1 MKLKDL
7 VKEDWTVR
15 EGGSPE
21 VTGIAYDSR
30 MVYKGDLF
38 VSVRGGKFDGHD
50 FIRDAIQRGASAAVY
65 ERSCDTIE
73 NLMSA
78 HPEIT
83 WIGVDDARDA
93 LAHLSSKFY
102 HDPSEDVSVI
112 SITGTNGK
120 TTTSY
125 LIKGILEAWGKSV
138 GLVGTIQYM
147 IREEVFEAP
156 HTTPESADLQ
166 RLIRKMVDGG
176 CDFVV
181 GEVSSHALAQK
192 RADCTR
198 IGVAVFTNLTR
209 DHLDFHGS
217 MEEYARAKERLFT
230 ELLVQGGTAVINVDD
245 AFGRQLAEKLGSG
258 GLSGRA
264 LRVITYSA
272 GSEGADL
279 TVSRVRMTVNGTSC
293 TVRISSDGEVREE
306 TVTSPLVGITN
317 LYNMLGAIGAA
328 VAVGVP
334 WEAVTRGIAEVK
346 VVKGRF
352 ETVSLGQR
360 FLAVVDYAH
369 TEDALE
375 RLLQTTR
382 EVVTPAGGGKGR
394 VITVFG
400 CGGNRDR
407 GKRPKMGEVAT
418 RLSDFVIITSDNPR
432 HEDPREIIRD
442 IEVGAGDGNYVVIPD
457 RAAAIA
463 CAVALAVPGDCVIVA
478 GKGHEEYQEVAGTR
492 TPFSDRK
499 SLERAI
505 RLIQRHHDRA
515 GCRAQGTL
523 ITSPSSGELA
533 L

>member
-1 MKLKDL
+1 MKLKEL
-7 VKEDWTVR
+7 VKEDWTVH
-15 EGGSPE
+15 EGDSPE
-21 VTGIAYDSR
+21 VPGIVYDSR
-30 MVYKGDLF
+30 MVGRGDLF
-38 VSVRGGKFDGHD
+38 VSVKGGKCDGHD
-50 FIRDAIQRGASAAVY
+50 FIGDAIKRGASAVVY

-73 NLMSA
+73 GLMRA

-93 LAHLSSKFY
+93 LAHLSSRFY
-102 HDPSEDVSVI
+102 RDPSEDVSVI

-125 LIKGILEAWGKSV
+125 LIKGILEAWGKGV

-147 IREEVFEAP
+147 IREEVFDAP

-166 RLIRKMVDGG
+166 RLIREMADRG
-176 CDFVV
+176 CDFVI

-192 RADCTR
+192 RADYTR

-230 ELLVQGGTAVINVDD
+230 ELLVEGGTAVINIDD
-245 AFGRQLAEKLGSG
+245 AFGKQLAERLRSG
-258 GLSGRA
+258 GPSGRA
-264 LRVITYSA
+264 LRVITYSV

-279 TVSRVRMTVNGTSC
+279 TVSRVRTSMNGTSC
-293 TVRISSDGEVREE
+293 TVRISSGGEVREE
-306 TVTSPLVGITN
+306 AVTSPLVGITN
-317 LYNMLGAIGAA
+317 LYNMLGAVGAA
-328 VAVGVP
+328 IAVGVP
-334 WEAVTRGIAEVK
+334 WEAITRGIAGVK

-382 EVVTPAGGGKGR
+382 EVVTPVGAGKGR

-407 GKRPKMGEVAT
+407 GKRPKMGGVAT

-432 HEDPREIIRD
+432 HEDPREIIGD
-442 IEVGAGDGNYVVIPD
+442 IEEGVGGGNYMVIPD
-457 RAAAIA
+457 RAVAIT
-463 CAVALAVPGDCVIVA
+463 CAVALAAPGDCVVVA

-499 SLERAI
+499 FLEHAI
-505 RLIQRHHDRA
+505 RLLQGPRDRA
-515 GCRAQGTL
+515 GCRAHKTL
-523 ITSPSSGELA
+523 IASPFPDELGR
-533 L
+533 